1 MKKIILS
8 FILAL
13 AATFSFAAIR
23 LPVSKAFWS
32 SSCQCSELCRNLVYI
47 EKEEVTATSSF
58 SLFSLAVSDGPHFVH
73 DFPSTDYP
81 NLGKNYHF
89 YGICCEGTKKS
100 RKRRHFAS
108 GFKIF

>member
-1 MKKIILS
+1 MKKIIQS

-47 EKEEVTATSSF
+47 EKEEVTSTSSF
-58 SLFSLAVSDGPHFVH
+58 SLPYLMALTSSMISSSLMSGVAEHLLMKRSSSCSRV
-73 DFPSTDYP
+73 
-81 NLGKNYHF
+81 L
-89 YGICCEGTKKS
+89 CC
-100 RKRRHFAS
+100 
-108 GFKIF
+108 